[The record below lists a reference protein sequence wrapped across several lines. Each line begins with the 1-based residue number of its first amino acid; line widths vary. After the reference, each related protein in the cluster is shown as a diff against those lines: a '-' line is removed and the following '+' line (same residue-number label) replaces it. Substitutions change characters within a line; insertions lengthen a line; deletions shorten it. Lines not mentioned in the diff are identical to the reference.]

1 MNLAGSAKLCNCEEP
16 MRIAVI
22 KKGELPRDTQAKL
35 LKAEE
40 KRVGLDARKYC
51 GTVKLKEDPH
61 KYQNTI
67 RDEWE
72 RAPR

>member
-1 MNLAGSAKLCNCEEP
+1 MNLAGSAEWCNCEEP

-35 LKAEE
+35 QKAEE
-40 KRVGLDARKYC
+40 NRTGLDAKKYC
-51 GTVKLKEDPH
+51 GAVKLKEDPL